1 MKIVIDMQGAQSMGS
16 RTRGIGRYTSSIVKA
31 ILAQGSQHEII
42 LAVSGL
48 FPETVPLLRADFDGL
63 LPKSNIRVWQCPPQV
78 AYHDKSSTAN
88 RKAAELTYEAFLQGL
103 EPDFILVTSL
113 FEGFV
118 DDAVTSIH
126 CLQQTTPVA
135 VVLYDLI
142 PLLHPSLY
150 LEKPDVKSWYLEKI
164 GHLRRANLWLAI
176 SESSRQEGIAHLNL
190 PDDRSVNISTAAD
203 EFFRDIPISS
213 DEEQAIRSR
222 YGLHNPFVMYTGGID
237 HRKNIEGLIR
247 AYAKLP
253 AATRQNHQLAIVC
266 SVQDEARKT
275 LEALAAAQGLN
286 KGEIIFPGFVP
297 DGDLLTLY
305 NLCTLFVF
313 PSWHEGF
320 GLPAL
325 EAMRCGAPVIGANTS
340 SLPEVIG
347 WEEAL
352 FDPRSEDAITRSIQ
366 RALTDEGYRHALRE
380 RGRQQVTQFSWSKS
394 AQLAIAAMEQY
405 LKDTAAKP
413 KPLFSGPPASR
424 PKLAYVSPL
433 PPARTGIA
441 DYSAEL
447 LPELS
452 KYYDIDVVVDQAE
465 ALTAPWAPAYCLV
478 RTAQWFLD
486 NASQYDRVL
495 YHFGNSQ
502 FHEHMFG
509 LLAAI
514 PGVVVLH
521 DFYLSNILAHQEY
534 TGAVPHA
541 WEQALLHSHGY
552 HAIQERHTTADI
564 AEVILRYPAN
574 LAVLQQALGVI
585 VHSEYSRA
593 LARHWYGPSAAA
605 DWAVVELLRT
615 PPESTDRDAARQA
628 LGYAPD
634 DLLFCSFGI
643 LGPIKLNDRL
653 LAAWEKSSLAANQKA
668 HLVFVGQISE
678 GPFGQTINET
688 IQNSASV
695 ERIKITGWADTQLF
709 RQYLLAADVG
719 IQLRTLTRGETS
731 ATVLD
736 CMNNGLATIVNAHG
750 SMADLD
756 PTAVWL
762 LSDQFTDAE
771 LCEALE
777 TLANQPG
784 RRQQIGERAME
795 IIRTRHAPEQCARR
809 YHDAIEAAYLSSKA
823 LNHQLHGQFARL
835 DLPDTQLQSWAM
847 CLASNFPP
855 TPRRPQLLLDI
866 SVLAVSDAR
875 SGIQRVSRSV
885 LSACFAL
892 MAKGPCIVR
901 PIRFDQGQYWY
912 ANRYAAEL
920 MGLEQAPEPDLPID
934 TLQGD
939 IYLALDLM
947 MHLTD
952 QVKPVHDHMAAC
964 GVSMNYVL
972 YDLLPLHHPEWWVSP
987 IGEQFRHW
995 LEAITGTAHRVVCIS
1010 NTVASEYRLW
1020 LADTLSDGA
1029 SRPSV
1034 KHFHL
1039 GADIEN
1045 SHPSM
1050 GMLQDAPNVL
1060 TAMKKRPSFL
1070 MVSTLEPRKGH
1081 DQVLSAFED
1090 LWLKGEDINLVIVG
1104 KRGWLV
1110 DNLVERLENH
1120 CRSHQNLFW
1129 LEGISDEFLQE
1140 LYRASDALISASEG
1154 EGYGLPL
1161 IEAAQHR
1168 LPIIARD
1175 LPVFREVAGEH
1186 AFYFNGNT
1194 PGALVDALQQWLKLF
1209 HAGHHPRSDSMPWLT
1224 WQQSCRQLLDALEVT
1239 PPSTPS
1245 IHSQEINA

>member
-1 MKIVIDMQGAQSMGS
+1 MRIVIDMQGAQSTGS
-16 RTRGIGRYTSSIVKA
+16 RNRGIGRYTTSIVKA
-31 ILAQGSQHEII
+31 ILAQGSQHKIV
-42 LAVSGL
+42 LAVSDL
-48 FPETVPLLRADFDGL
+48 FPETVPLIRADFDGL
-63 LPKSNIRVWQCPPQV
+63 LSQSDIRVWQCPPQV
-78 AYHDKSSTAN
+78 AYHDVSNTAQ
-88 RKAAELTYEAFLQGL
+88 RKAAELNYEAFLQSL
-103 EPDFILVTSL
+103 QPDFILVTSL
-113 FEGFV
+113 FEGFA

-150 LEKPDVKSWYLEKI
+150 LEHPGVKPWYLEKI
-164 GHLRRANLWLAI
+164 GHLQRADLWLAI
-176 SESSRQEGIAHLNL
+176 SESSRQEGITHLNL
-190 PDDRSVNISTAAD
+190 PDNRSVNISTDAD
-203 EFFRDIPISS
+203 DSFRVIPIST
-213 DEEQAIRSR
+213 EQEQSIRSC
-222 YGLHNPFVMYTGGID
+222 YGLHRPFVMYTGGID

-253 AATRQNHQLAIVC
+253 TATRQNHQLAIVC
-266 SVQDEARKT
+266 SVQDATRKT
-275 LEALAAAQGLN
+275 LEALTAAQGLD
-286 KGEIIFPGFVP
+286 KGEVIFTGFVP
-297 DGDLLTLY
+297 DGDLLVLY
-305 NLCTLFVF
+305 NLCKLFVF

-347 WEEAL
+347 WEGAL
-352 FDPRSEDAITRSIQ
+352 FDPRSDDAITRSME
-366 RALTDEGYRHALRE
+366 RALTDDGYRHALRE
-380 RGRQQVTQFSWSKS
+380 HGRQQATQFSWSRS
-394 AQLAIAAMEQY
+394 AQRAIAAMEQY
-405 LKDTAAKP
+405 LQDTVAKP
-413 KPLFSGPPASR
+413 SFAGTLVSK

-433 PPARTGIA
+433 PPARSGIA

-447 LPELS
+447 LPELR
-452 KYYDIDVVVDQAE
+452 KYYDIDVVIDQAE
-465 ALTAPWAPAYCLV
+465 PLSAPWVPAYCTV
-478 RTAQWFLD
+478 RTAQWLLD

-495 YHFGNSQ
+495 YHFGNSP
-502 FHEHMFG
+502 FHAHMFG
-509 LLAAI
+509 LLAAV

-534 TGAVPHA
+534 TGAVPCA

-552 HAIQERHTTADI
+552 HAIQERHTTAEISD
-564 AEVILRYPAN
+564 VIWRYPSN

-585 VHSEYSRA
+585 VHSEYSRE
-593 LARHWYGPSAAA
+593 LARHWYGPAAAA
-605 DWAVVELLRT
+605 DWAVIELLRT
-615 PPESTDRDAARQA
+615 PPETTDRDAARQA

-668 HLVFVGQISE
+668 HLVFVGQMSE
-678 GPFGQTINET
+678 GPFGQTINEA
-688 IQNSASV
+688 IQNNAGV
-695 ERIKITGWADTQLF
+695 KRIKVTGWADTDLF

-731 ATVLD
+731 ASVLD

-756 PTAVWL
+756 PTGVLL

-777 TLANQPG
+777 TLANHPD

-823 LNHQLHGQFARL
+823 LNHQLHGRFARL
-835 DLPDTQLQSWAM
+835 GLPDAQLQSWAI

-855 TPRRPQLLLDI
+855 TPRHPQLLLDI
-866 SVLAVSDAR
+866 SVLAVRDAR

-885 LSACFAL
+885 LSACYAL
-892 MAKGPCIVR
+892 MAEGPCIVR

-912 ANRYAAEL
+912 ANQYAAEL
-920 MGLEQAPEPDLPID
+920 MGLEQAPDPDLPID
-934 TLQGD
+934 TFQGD

-952 QVKPVHDHMAAC
+952 QLKPVHDHMAAC

-987 IGEQFRHW
+987 IGDQFRHW
-995 LEAITGTAHRVVCIS
+995 LEAITGTAHRIVCIS

-1020 LADTLSDGA
+1020 LANAQSDGA
-1029 SRPSV
+1029 LRPSV

-1045 SHPSM
+1045 SHPTM
-1050 GMLQDAPNVL
+1050 GMPQDAPTVL

-1110 DNLVERLENH
+1110 DRLVERLEHH
-1120 CRSHQNLFW
+1120 CRRNQNLFW
-1129 LEGISDEFLQE
+1129 LEGISDEFLQS
-1140 LYRASDALISASEG
+1140 LYGASDALISASEG

-1194 PGALVDALQQWLKLF
+1194 SGALVDALQQWLKLF

-1239 PPSTPS
+1239 PHSITP
-1245 IHSQEINA
+1245 IHSQGINA